1 MAEPPL
7 PVTRPHAGESPV
19 ADQVVVQETPAERTV
34 TDAGA
39 PIRLG
44 QRLLAPPSPGSW
56 IGALA
61 LWWLS
66 LRPSLLPRSALI
78 QAVISAI
85 CVAVG
90 YGIGGVVGWIVARAA
105 RRGERVPSPAVRRNV
120 IVASTVV
127 AVIVVGLGSIRWIQW
142 QRDQRV
148 LVQLGG
154 LSWTSAPVMLVL
166 TVLLSALIIEIARL
180 VRHLVARIDR
190 AVAKRMQQRAA
201 RWTVATIVTAGLLVG
216 SGFVARSFADWAD
229 TNFGTF
235 DGTTAAGVVPPTSP
249 NSSGSPASLVEWDT
263 LGFEGRNFVAGAP
276 TIAELESFD
285 QDATVLEP
293 IRVYVG
299 LDSADSVEERVDLA
313 VAELERTGAFERA
326 VLVAVTPTGTGWVDP
341 DAARAIEYMYGGDT
355 AIVSVQYS
363 FLPSWIAFLLDT
375 TSPKELGTALFDG
388 IHEAWAALPE
398 DDRPVLLAFG
408 QSLGSMGGE
417 AAFAGPSLPDSIDA
431 ITSRYDG
438 ALFTGPTRNN
448 AVYGTIVDQ
457 RDPGSPSWKATVA
470 SEPNLRVANRIADI
484 DPTDESWESPRVLW
498 VHHPSDA
505 IGTWRLSNLWSSPG
519 WADDPAPY
527 DIPPAA
533 TWVPFVTFVQESFDL
548 MAGFSATPGFGHD
561 YRTDFVHSW
570 AAIAPPVAWTD
581 ADSDR
586 LRTHLGLDGGP

>member
-1 MAEPPL
+1 MA
-7 PVTRPHAGESPV
+7 RP
-19 ADQVVVQETPAERTV
+19 TV
-34 TDAGA
+34 TDEGVA
-39 PIRLG
+39 PTPLRRRLT
-44 QRLLAPPSPGSW
+44 APPSLGAW
-56 IGALA
+56 IGALV
-61 LWWLS
+61 LWWMS
-66 LRPSLLPRSALI
+66 LRPSLLPRSALT
-78 QAVISAI
+78 QAVIGAI

-90 YGIGGVVGWIVARAA
+90 YGLGGFVGRAVARST
-105 RRGERVPSPAVRRNV
+105 RSRGRLPSPTSRRSIVVALAVVTVVV
-120 IVASTVV
+120 IV
-127 AVIVVGLGSIRWIQW
+127 LGSTRWIEW

-154 LSWTSAPVMLVL
+154 LSWTSVPVMLVL
-166 TVLLSALIIEIARL
+166 TALVSAVIVEIARL
-180 VRHLVARIDR
+180 LRHLVARIDR

-201 RWTVATIVTAGLLVG
+201 RWTVAAIVTAGLLIV
-216 SGFVARSFADWAD
+216 SVFVAQRFANWAD

-235 DGTTAAGVVPPTSP
+235 DRTTADGVEPPTSP
-249 NSSGSPASLVEWDT
+249 TSSGSPASLVDWDT

-276 TIAELESFD
+276 TIADIESFD
-285 QDATVLEP
+285 GDVTALEP

-299 LDSADSVEERVDLA
+299 LDSADSVEERVELA
-313 VAELERTGAFERA
+313 IAELERTGAFERA

-341 DAARAIEYMYGGDT
+341 DAARTIEYMYGGDT

-375 TSPKELGTALFDG
+375 TSPKVLGTALFDG
-388 IHEAWAALPE
+388 IHDAWAALPQ

-417 AAFAGPSLPDSIDA
+417 TAFAEPDLSASIDA

-438 ALFTGPTRNN
+438 ALFTGPTRDN
-448 AVYGTIVDQ
+448 AVYGTIVDE
-457 RDPGSPSWKATVA
+457 RDAGSPSWKPTVA
-470 SEPNLRVANRIADI
+470 AQRHVRVANRIADI
-484 DPTDESWESPRVLW
+484 DATDASWEFPRVLW

-505 IGTWRLSNLWSSPG
+505 IGTWRLANLWSPPG
-519 WADDPAPY
+519 WAEDPAAY
-527 DIPPAA
+527 DVPPAA

-570 AAIAPPVAWTD
+570 AAIAPPEGWTA

>member
-1 MAEPPL
+1 MQ
-7 PVTRPHAGESPV
+7 VIRP
-19 ADQVVVQETPAERTV
+19 
-34 TDAGA
+34 DAGGEPATGRPVVHATSADAEVA
-39 PIRLG
+39 PTRVR
-44 QRLLAPPSPGSW
+44 QRLTAPPSVGAW
-56 IGALA
+56 IGMLV
-61 LWWLS
+61 LWWAS
-66 LRPSLLPRSALI
+66 LRPSMLPRTALI

-90 YGIGGVVGWIVARAA
+90 YGLGGFVGRVVAHWA
-105 RRGERVPSPAVRRNV
+105 RRRDRLPSRASRRRIVVALAVV
-120 IVASTVV
+120 TVV
-127 AVIVVGLGSIRWIQW
+127 VVGLGSSRWIGW
-142 QRDQRV
+142 QRDQRS

-154 LSWTSAPVMLVL
+154 LSWTSVPVMLAL
-166 TVLLSALIIEIARL
+166 TALVSVVIIEIARL

-201 RWTVATIVTAGLLVG
+201 RWTVATIVTAGLLIG
-216 SGFVARSFADWAD
+216 STFVARSFANWAD

-235 DGTTAAGVVPPTSP
+235 DGTTADGVEPPTSP
-249 NSSGSPASLVEWDT
+249 TSSGSPASLVDWDT

-276 TIAELESFD
+276 TTADIESFD
-285 QDATVLEP
+285 RDVTALEP

-313 VAELERTGAFERA
+313 MAELERTGAFERA

-341 DAARAIEYMYGGDT
+341 DAARTIEYMYGGDT

-398 DDRPVLLAFG
+398 DDRPLLLAFG

-417 AAFAGPSLPDSIDA
+417 SAFATPSLSDSIDE

-438 ALFTGPTRNN
+438 ALFTGPTRDN
-448 AVYGTIVDQ
+448 AIYGTIVDE
-457 RDPGSPSWKATVA
+457 RDPGSPSWKPTVA
-470 SEPNLRVANRIADI
+470 AEPNVRVANRIADI
-484 DPTDESWESPRVLW
+484 DAADASWESPRVLW

-505 IGTWRLSNLWSSPG
+505 IGTWRITNLWSPPG
-519 WADDPAPY
+519 WADDPAAY
-527 DIPPAA
+527 DLPPAA

-570 AAIAPPVAWTD
+570 AAIAPPEGWTA